1 MRKFLF
7 ILCLVAASIW
17 ALGQQRTSNQVS
29 LGIKGGVNFAG
40 MTYTDW
46 HLSELPQQMPI
57 RPVGGIFVD
66 IPLSKH
72 IGLAPEVMYVERGM
86 KTAYFH
92 YSNYEVQYEIHSRYV
107 DLRLPFLAGINIT
120 SWMQPYLVAGL
131 DVGWL
136 LGGNIHLRQLG
147 FPDPDTTIM
156 IGKANMRS
164 LYFGAFGGLG
174 IRFFR
179 EINGQKT
186 QLKIDATYNF
196 DFVDTFT
203 DMEHSDEA
211 QPINVNA
218 YNITGK
224 RFPKGIEIT
233 VGITIPLRSGEDDA
247 CYSFSKNRWK

>member
-1 MRKFLF
+1 MRKVLF
-7 ILCLVAASIW
+7 ILCLLAISIC
-17 ALGQQRTSNQVS
+17 AVGQRHPSNQIS
-29 LGIKGGVNFAG
+29 LGLKGGVNFAG
-40 MTYTDW
+40 MAYTDW
-46 HLSELPQQMPI
+46 HLSELPQQMPL

-72 IGLAPEVMYVERGM
+72 FGLAPEIMYVERGM
-86 KTAYFH
+86 KTTYFH
-92 YSNYEVQYEIHSRYV
+92 YSNYEVQYGIHSRYV
-107 DLRLPFLAGINIT
+107 DLRIPFLAGVNIT
-120 SWMQPYLVAGL
+120 SWMQPYLVVGVDA
-131 DVGWL
+131 GWL
-136 LGGNIHLRQLG
+136 LGGNIHLHQPG
-147 FPDPDTTIM
+147 FPDSDTTIM
-156 IGKANMRS
+156 IGKANMRN
-164 LYFGAFGGLG
+164 LYLGAFGGVG

-179 EINGQKT
+179 EINGQKA

-233 VGITIPLRSGEDDA
+233 VGITIPLRSGKDDA

>member
-1 MRKFLF
+1 MRKVLF
-7 ILCLVAASIW
+7 ILCMLAISICTV
-17 ALGQQRTSNQVS
+17 GQHRSSNQIS
-29 LGIKGGVNFAG
+29 LGLKGGVNFAG
-40 MTYTDW
+40 MAYTDW
-46 HLSELPQQMPI
+46 HLSELPQQMPL

-72 IGLAPEVMYVERGM
+72 FGLAPEIMYVERGM
-86 KTAYFH
+86 KTTYFH

-107 DLRLPFLAGINIT
+107 DLRIPFLAGISIT
-120 SWMQPYLVAGL
+120 SWMQPYLVVGVDA
-131 DVGWL
+131 GWL
-136 LGGNIHLRQLG
+136 LGGNIHLHQPG
-147 FPDPDTTIM
+147 FPDPDTTIK

-164 LYFGAFGGLG
+164 FYLGAFGGVG

-179 EINGQKT
+179 EINGQKA

-203 DMEHSDEA
+203 DMEHYDEA

-233 VGITIPLRSGEDDA
+233 LGITIPLRSGEDDA
-247 CYSFSKNRWK
+247 CYSFSKNKWK